1 MEAKTSLSAQAEMIA
16 SRLMNDKKFND
27 MVATAARTKHDG
39 TFAINSDKEFYQLQM
54 MLCDAFNALTG
65 YSLGKPISEE
75 ETEVIAQCLTE
86 LHRLSNHEWLRMSG
100 CFSRKPLAN

>member
-1 MEAKTSLSAQAEMIA
+1 MEATKLEKQAKMFA
-16 SRLMNDKKFND
+16 VYLMNDKKFND

-54 MLCDAFNALTG
+54 MLCDAFNALAN

-75 ETEVIAQCLTE
+75 ETEIIAQCLTE
-86 LHRLSNHEWLRMSG
+86 LHRLSNHEWLRWSS
-100 CFSRKPLAN
+100 CFSHKTLAN

>member
-1 MEAKTSLSAQAEMIA
+1 MEANKQLEKQAQAIA
-16 SRLMNDKKFND
+16 FHLMNNKKFND
-27 MVATAARTKHDG
+27 MVATAVRIKHEG
-39 TFAINSDKEFYQLQM
+39 TFAISSDQEYYQLQM

-75 ETEVIAQCLTE
+75 ETEIIAQCLME

>member
-1 MEAKTSLSAQAEMIA
+1 MEATKLEKQAKMFAEY
-16 SRLMNDKKFND
+16 LMSDKRFND

-54 MLCDAFNALTG
+54 MLCDAFNALAN

-75 ETEVIAQCLTE
+75 ETEIIAQCLTE
-86 LHRLSNHEWLRMSG
+86 LHRLSNHEWLRWSG
-100 CFSRKPLAN
+100 CFSHKTLAN

>member
-1 MEAKTSLSAQAEMIA
+1 MEATKLEKQAKMF
-16 SRLMNDKKFND
+16 SVYLMNDKKFND

-54 MLCDAFNALTG
+54 MLCDAFNALAN

-75 ETEVIAQCLTE
+75 ETEIIAQCLTE
-86 LHRLSNHEWLRMSG
+86 LHRLSNHEWLRWSG
-100 CFSRKPLAN
+100 CFSHKTLAN

>member
-1 MEAKTSLSAQAEMIA
+1 MEANKLERQAQSIA
-16 SRLMNDKKFND
+16 RHLMNNKQFIDK
-27 MVATAARTKHDG
+27 VQAAARIKLDG
-39 TFAINSDKEFYQLQM
+39 FAISSDQEYYQLQM

-75 ETEVIAQCLTE
+75 ETEIIAQCLTE

-100 CFSRKPLAN
+100 CFSRKPVAN

>member
-1 MEAKTSLSAQAEMIA
+1 MEAKKDLSAQAETI
-16 SRLMNDKKFND
+16 SRHLMNDMKFND

-86 LHRLSNHEWLRMSG
+86 LHRLSNHEWLRWSG
-100 CFSRKPLAN
+100 CFSHKPLAN

>member
-1 MEAKTSLSAQAEMIA
+1 MEANKQLEKQAETIGI
-16 SRLMNDKKFND
+16 RLMNDVKFNN
-27 MVATAARTKHDG
+27 MVATAARTKHEG
-39 TFAINSDKEFYQLQM
+39 TFAISSDQEYYQLHM

-75 ETEVIAQCLTE
+75 ETEIIAQCLME

-100 CFSRKPLAN
+100 CFSRKPLVN

>member
-1 MEAKTSLSAQAEMIA
+1 MEAETIA
-16 SRLMNDKKFND
+16 KHLMDDKKFND

-39 TFAINSDKEFYQLQM
+39 TFAISSDQEYYQLQM

-65 YSLGKPISEE
+65 YSVQGKPISEE
-75 ETEVIAQCLTE
+75 ETDIIAQCLTE

>member
-1 MEAKTSLSAQAEMIA
+1 MEAKTNLSAQAEMIA
-16 SRLMNDKKFND
+16 SRIMNDKKFND
-27 MVATAARTKHDG
+27 MVATAATKHDG

>member
-1 MEAKTSLSAQAEMIA
+1 MEAKTNLSAQAEMITG
-16 SRLMNDKKFND
+16 RLMSDKRFADK
-27 MVATAARTKHDG
+27 VATTARTKHDG

-75 ETEVIAQCLTE
+75 ETEIIAQCLTE

-100 CFSRKPLAN
+100 CFSRNPLAN

>member
-1 MEAKTSLSAQAEMIA
+1 METKTNLSVQAEMVA
-16 SRLMNDKKFND
+16 SRLMSDKRFSDK
-27 MVATAARTKHDG
+27 VSATARKHDG

-65 YSLGKPISEE
+65 YSVQGKPISEE
-75 ETEVIAQCLTE
+75 ETDIIAQCLTE

>member
-1 MEAKTSLSAQAEMIA
+1 MEANKLERQAQAI
-16 SRLMNDKKFND
+16 SRHLMNDKEFIDK
-27 MVATAARTKHDG
+27 VSATATKHDG
-39 TFAINSDKEFYQLQM
+39 FAINSDKEFYQLQM

-75 ETEVIAQCLTE
+75 ETEIIAQCLTE

>member
-1 MEAKTSLSAQAEMIA
+1 MEANKLEKQAQSLA
-16 SRLMNDKKFND
+16 RHLMSDKDFNNK
-27 MVATAARTKHDG
+27 VAATARTKHDG
-39 TFAINSDKEFYQLQM
+39 FAISSDQEYYQLQI

-75 ETEVIAQCLTE
+75 ETEIIAQCLSA